1 MAMYRSLLV
10 LLTLFF
16 GNDIFGQLKDVALVN
31 ITKQDGLPSNETY
44 CVFKDSKNYIWISTD
59 QGVVR
64 CKGTAMQVINNLP
77 DNVVFKIREDKKGRV
92 WFFSHTG
99 KLAYFLNEK
108 LYPYEYNDSIT
119 KYDKQILLNDAEV
132 TDDDEI
138 NMAILSN
145 YCNLSINKFGIV
157 RKNCAEYHD
166 KGEEG
171 YPVTIHS
178 WMGNRLFMQL
188 DKPWK
193 ASSTFRTV
201 EIVLTYYEKPVHYSI
216 KNIDKLLGHYGAV
229 ISRDN
234 EVFCWFDNYVIK
246 LKRDGSYLIKALP
259 QRLLGACS
267 DPVNN
272 TIIVGLAK
280 GGITVLDTQLNIV
293 EHNDVSNNSVTSIEM
308 DSEGEIWFSTLENG
322 VYYTKNS
329 NLQKQFLRKIYDAPV
344 QRMVSIADRFMLF
357 ANAEG
362 IFRLSG
368 TKVTTVLKEKN
379 AAVGDLMPGNH
390 NNIFYARAPVTF
402 EGITNKKSADPEFSN
417 IVNFHS
423 SNELVSFENDFLG
436 LNNYNDFAVIRKPP
450 LEKFNKFILV
460 QRFNKGGA
468 PVTAA
473 AAKDTNS
480 ILLGTK
486 SSLTIGSISTG
497 NVRNF
502 FDSSNLFS
510 KGVTI
515 IKRMEN
521 GIFAIGVRFGG
532 LALVMDTTLI
542 GSITEDQGLLSNSIK
557 YILPV
562 GDRLWL
568 ATPNGIS
575 VVEFSSYRP
584 LRYTIKNLGE
594 EMGLNNMLI
603 YQLVLFQKNIFAATS
618 KGIYQFSDVE
628 GMLKKA
634 PAPIPLYITS
644 VNSIG
649 GYASGLSNISLPY
662 SGNRLSVNFDVI
674 CYNTPKELRSY
685 YRLIG
690 DEDDS
695 SWHNINTSQLVLE
708 NLAPGSYKLQIKAEM
723 PKQQRYSAIQ
733 TLSIT
738 INKPWWQLGWVII
751 SSIVFL
757 LLLVYMIYRWRI
769 TTIRKRE
776 GEKAFLKQQ
785 MSELEQTALRSQ
797 MNPHFI
803 FNCLSSIQQ
812 LVLTGNKEE
821 ANDYL
826 VKFSRLIRKTLELS
840 AKSYISLSQEKDYL
854 SEYLVLEQLRMP
866 NGFDFIFS
874 IDHNIDQYK
883 TEIPNM
889 MLQPIVE
896 NCLRHGIK
904 HLKNKKGKIEITI
917 HQVNGCIR
925 CIVSDNG
932 VGRRKKTTTFEL
944 TPHKSYGMD
953 IVQKRLT
960 GLPDYTP
967 NNYFLQIE
975 DIVGADDIVIGTRVT
990 LQLPFKTTAT

>member
-10 LLTLFF
+10 LLTVFC
-16 GNDIFGQLKDVALVN
+16 GNNIFAQLKGTAFIN

-64 CKGTAMQVINNLP
+64 CKGTSMQVINNLP

-119 KYDKQILLNDAEV
+119 KYVKQLLLNDAEV

-138 NMAILSN
+138 IMATLKE
-145 YCNLSINKFGIV
+145 YGNLSIDKYGAV
-157 RKNCAEYHD
+157 RNNCAEYD
-166 KGEEG
+166 QKEMTL
-171 YPVTIHS
+171 YPLTIHS

-188 DKPWK
+188 DKPLK
-193 ASSTFRTV
+193 LNSKFHTV
-201 EIVLTYYEKPVHYSI
+201 EIVLAYYEKPVHYNI
-216 KNIDKLLGHYGAV
+216 KNVSKLLGLYGAV
-229 ISRDN
+229 ISRDG

-246 LKRDGSYLIKALP
+246 LKRNGSYLIKALP
-259 QRLLGACS
+259 QRLLGVCS

-272 TIIVGLAK
+272 TIIVGLTK

-293 EHNDVSNNSVTSIEM
+293 EHNDVSNNSVTSIEI
-308 DSEGEIWFSTLENG
+308 DSEGEIWFATLENG

-344 QRMVSIADRFMLF
+344 QRVASIADRFMLF

-362 IFRLSG
+362 IFKLSG

-379 AAVGDLMPGNH
+379 TAVGDLMPGNH
-390 NNIFYARAPVTF
+390 NNIFYARAPLTF
-402 EGITNKKSADPEFSN
+402 ETIVNKKSADPDFSN
-417 IVNFHS
+417 IVNFRS
-423 SNELVSFENDFLG
+423 SNELVTFANDFLG
-436 LNNYNDFAVIRKPP
+436 FNTYNDFSILRKPP
-450 LEKFNKFILV
+450 QEKLNKVSWVKSFNI
-460 QRFNKGGA
+460 GGP

-486 SSLTIGSISTG
+486 NSLTIGSIATG

-502 FDSSNLFS
+502 FDSSHLFS
-510 KGVTI
+510 KGVTTI
-515 IKRMEN
+515 RRMEN

-575 VVEFSSYRP
+575 VVEFSFYRP
-584 LRYTIKNLGE
+584 LRYSIKNLGE

-644 VNSIG
+644 VNSIR

-662 SGNRLSVNFDVI
+662 SGNRVTVNFDAI
-674 CYNTPKELRSY
+674 CYDTPKELRSY

-690 DEDDS
+690 NEGDS
-695 SWHNINTSQLVLE
+695 SWHNINTSQIVLE

-751 SSIVFL
+751 SAILFL
-757 LLLVYMIYRWRI
+757 LLMIYMVYRWRI
-769 TTIRKRE
+769 TIIRKRE
-776 GEKAFLKQQ
+776 SEKAALKQQ
-785 MSELEQTALRSQ
+785 MAELEQTALRSQ

-812 LVLTGNKEE
+812 LVLMGNKEE

-840 AKSYISLSQEKDYL
+840 AKSYISLAQEKDYL

-866 NGFDFIFS
+866 NGFDFNFS

-904 HLKNKKGKIEITI
+904 HLKNGKGKIEITV
-917 HQVNGCIR
+917 HQVNRCIR
-925 CIVSDNG
+925 CIISDNG
-932 VGRRKKTTTFEL
+932 VGRSKTTDTFVL

-960 GLPDYTP
+960 GFPDYTP

-975 DIVGADDIVIGTRVT
+975 DILGADNIVMGTRVT